1 MDGSSCIRAG
11 VSGPG
16 WNRALV
22 AFSTYLVVAV
32 FGGGCQVAP
41 TVATHQLI
49 KHQALIDFAGLRSA
63 EVVDLVNVSI
73 ATPQD
78 WETMPNRKTALYSH
92 QQWRSPSHG
101 NAVGVAYIHLPIPL
115 PASAIVWFA
124 KNEYAKQAPDHSGH
138 VVGEWT
144 DSLGRPWFE
153 AENSK
158 YHARGCVMVRGGD
171 AWIVYCGYR
180 KDMPP
185 HPDELQLASR
195 SMETAIP
202 LDSKIRARVQQ
213 AQARSD

>member
-63 EVVDLVNVSI
+63 QIVDLVSVSI

-78 WETMPNRKTALYSH
+78 WETMPCRKTALYSH
-92 QQWRSPSHG
+92 QQWRSPSRG

-144 DSLGRPWFE
+144 DL
-153 AENSK
+153 
-158 YHARGCVMVRGGD
+158 
-171 AWIVYCGYR
+171 
-180 KDMPP
+180 
-185 HPDELQLASR
+185 L
-195 SMETAIP
+195 
-202 LDSKIRARVQQ
+202 
-213 AQARSD
+213 

>member
-78 WETMPNRKTALYSH
+78 WETMPNRKTALYTPR
-92 QQWRSPSHG
+92 QWRDLSHG
-101 NAVGVAYIHLPIPL
+101 MALGDAYIHL
-115 PASAIVWFA
+115 
-124 KNEYAKQAPDHSGH
+124 
-138 VVGEWT
+138 
-144 DSLGRPWFE
+144 
-153 AENSK
+153 
-158 YHARGCVMVRGGD
+158 
-171 AWIVYCGYR
+171 
-180 KDMPP
+180 
-185 HPDELQLASR
+185 
-195 SMETAIP
+195 
-202 LDSKIRARVQQ
+202 
-213 AQARSD
+213 